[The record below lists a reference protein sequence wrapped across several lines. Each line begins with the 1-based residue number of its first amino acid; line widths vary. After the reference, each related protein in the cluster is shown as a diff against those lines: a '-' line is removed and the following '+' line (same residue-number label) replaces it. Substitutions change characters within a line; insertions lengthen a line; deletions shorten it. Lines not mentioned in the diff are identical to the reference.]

1 MAEDPADSPQF
12 PGGSPDADALRR
24 LEERLDRAAEAAE
37 RLLGDAALAAG
48 SSLGGSSFGF
58 DSGLGGGGTDGED
71 NPGEA
76 DSIRVP
82 PRGWQRRTTPGND
95 DRPDWGGGGETD
107 LLLALLAA
115 VRDRVPPDLQRRLV
129 EALREVLMA
138 VRALIDWYLER
149 FEHRRPEPPQV
160 QDIPII

>member
-1 MAEDPADSPQF
+1 MAEDPAGSPRF
-12 PGGSPDADALRR
+12 PPGGSDADALRR

-48 SSLGGSSFGF
+48 SGLAGSDFGF
-58 DSGLGGGGTDGED
+58 GSGLGGGSANGED

-76 DSIRVP
+76 DSTQIP
-82 PRGWQRRTTPGND
+82 PRGWQRRSAPGSD
-95 DRPDWGGGGETD
+95 GRPDWGGGETD
-107 LLLALLAA
+107 LLLALLSA

-129 EALREVLMA
+129 EAVREVLMA

-149 FEHRRPEPPQV
+149 FERRRPEPPQV
-160 QDIPII
+160 QDIPIL